1 MRIVSRRLPALLAA
15 LGVLAVSGC
24 GGDGSGGALG
34 SGADL
39 VPSEA
44 AFFASVNT
52 DFEGDQWQAA
62 ERLVMRFPAAQEAL
76 DELRRHLESDDLDFE
91 RDVKP
96 AVGPEVDIV
105 VVDPAAEDDAVV
117 LTQPKDEEKWRQAV
131 TRGDDPGVT
140 EELEDGWW
148 VAAETQQALDAFES
162 ARRDESL
169 AEDNAFTDAIAELP
183 EERLATVYVSGEAL
197 TEELAAEGELAEDD
211 RAALRCLLGNE
222 RIPSLVFALT
232 AEEDGAHVSG
242 AVRAEDAEQ
251 PDESASALVDK
262 LPAGPLAVV
271 SVNNV
276 AEQARAFL
284 RCGENADPDFSQQ
297 LGELETVLGLSVDED
312 ILPLFRG
319 ETVLAVYPAAEE
331 GTASEEGSPVAS
343 PLVTLATE
351 VDDED
356 RARRVTDQIAAL
368 ARLGDRVETEDV
380 EIAGVRA
387 KRVTTDDVELFYA
400 VFDGLLVATTAEEGI
415 ARIREDGDRLA
426 DDARFGD
433 ARAAAGAPDE
443 TTGFLYADV
452 TQAIDLAFRFADGV
466 GDGLDGEAR
475 GNLEPLR
482 SVFLWG
488 EVNGDVIGF
497 EGFLRID

>member
-1 MRIVSRRLPALLAA
+1 MSRRLPALLAA
-15 LGVLAVSGC
+15 LGVLAVGGC
-24 GGDGSGGALG
+24 GGDGSGGELG

-44 AFFASVNT
+44 AFFATVNT
-52 DFEGDQWQAA
+52 DFEGGQWLAA

-76 DELRRHLESDDLDFE
+76 GELRRHLESDDLDFE

-96 AVGPEVDIV
+96 AVGREVDIV

-148 VAAETQQALDAFES
+148 VAAETQQALDAFRS

-169 AEDNAFTDAIAELP
+169 AEDDAFTDAIAELP

-222 RIPSLVFALT
+222 RIPSLAFALA

-242 AVRAEDAEQ
+242 AVRVEEGEQ

-262 LPAGPLAVV
+262 LPAGPLAVF

-284 RCGENADPDFSQQ
+284 RCGENANPDFS
-297 LGELETVLGLSVDED
+297 
-312 ILPLFRG
+312 
-319 ETVLAVYPAAEE
+319 
-331 GTASEEGSPVAS
+331 
-343 PLVTLATE
+343 
-351 VDDED
+351 
-356 RARRVTDQIAAL
+356 
-368 ARLGDRVETEDV
+368 
-380 EIAGVRA
+380 
-387 KRVTTDDVELFYA
+387 
-400 VFDGLLVATTAEEGI
+400 
-415 ARIREDGDRLA
+415 
-426 DDARFGD
+426 
-433 ARAAAGAPDE
+433 
-443 TTGFLYADV
+443 
-452 TQAIDLAFRFADGV
+452 
-466 GDGLDGEAR
+466 
-475 GNLEPLR
+475 
-482 SVFLWG
+482 
-488 EVNGDVIGF
+488 
-497 EGFLRID
+497 